1 MVRIAAVKRL
11 LLCPPL
17 YAPSRGGSQD
27 LFSDLAV
34 LWRAGGGKAVVYTC
48 ATESGA
54 QVSADRAPVT
64 VRRFPAR
71 WAATARWRG
80 HVLAAVSRLGPRPW
94 QAAVGFPHLLTRGY
108 RGHLRHRAQTEDG
121 PFDLL
126 IAGVLPHTHFLDP
139 AVRFARRHGIPWV
152 AVPLLHTGLLGHRP
166 LRQVAGPGAAALL
179 TQADRVIALTAAEVP
194 ALCRL
199 GIQADRIVV
208 LPAALM
214 ARDTPGAGPGRR
226 APSGKRTP
234 CILQAGALAADK
246 GTLDLIAAHAARV
259 GRGAVEHLVLA
270 GRAQPEVL
278 GALRRLPESVRHKI
292 DLQAEPDDPAW
303 HDTLAGASLLVQPSR
318 ADSFGRV
325 ILEAWRAGCP
335 VLVAASG
342 GLPHLVRDGE
352 DGRVIP
358 AGDVQALAA
367 AMDDMLADREA
378 TARLGANGRAR
389 FLTAFTWEKVYPA
402 WRRVFDLA
410 MSRQIGESAA

>member
-1 MVRIAAVKRL
+1 MKRL

-27 LFSDLAV
+27 LFGDLAA
-34 LWRAGGGKAVVYTC
+34 LWRGDGGSAVVYTC
-48 ATESGA
+48 ATEPGGQGA
-54 QVSADRAPVT
+54 TDGAPVT

-71 WAATARWRG
+71 WAATTRWRG
-80 HVLAAVSRLGPRPW
+80 RILAAASRLGPRPW

-108 RGHLRHRAQTEDG
+108 RGHMRHHAQAADG

-126 IAGVLPHTHFLDP
+126 VAGVLPHTHFLDP
-139 AVRFARRHGIPWV
+139 AVRFARRHRIPWV

-179 TQADRVIALTAAEVP
+179 TQAHRVIALTAAEVP
-194 ALCRL
+194 ALSSL
-199 GIQADRIVV
+199 GIPPDKITV
-208 LPAALM
+208 LPAALR
-214 ARDTPGAGPGRR
+214 ARDTPGAGSRGRPPR
-226 APSGKRTP
+226 GERTP
-234 CILQAGALAADK
+234 YVLQAGALAADK
-246 GTLDLIAAHAARV
+246 GTLDLIAAHARRV

-278 GALRRLPESVRHKI
+278 DALRRLPDSVGQKT
-292 DLQAEPDDPAW
+292 DLRVEPDDAAW
-303 HDTLAGASLLVQPSR
+303 HDILAGAALLVQPSR
-318 ADSFGRV
+318 ADAFGRV

-358 AGDVQALAA
+358 AGDAEALAA
-367 AMDDMLADREA
+367 AMDDMLAGQET
-378 TARLGANGRAR
+378 TARIAAAGRAR
-389 FLTAFTWEKVYPA
+389 FLMAFTWEKVYPA
-402 WRRVFDLA
+402 WRREFDLA
-410 MSRQIGESAA
+410 MNRRRGESSA